1 MKRFVLTISA
11 ALLLAFV
18 LFMCYYAGG
27 LYLDLSPDD
36 PVAVY
41 AHTANERIYLG
52 TSAQATE
59 FSVRGVNLG
68 SGIPG
73 KWSTDYAINKDTYLR
88 WFEQIAD
95 MGVNT
100 IRVFSIQNTAFYK
113 ALDTYNKTA
122 ASPLYLIQGIWV
134 NDYAQNSHLDGY
146 SKEIRA
152 TLIEDCKAA
161 VDVIH
166 GKRFIMVNDA
176 NAASGFFTADVS
188 DYVLGYVVGAEW
200 TDVTVAYTDEKYPT
214 LVPYEGV
221 YLTAAEDASPFE
233 SMLCEVGDALIG
245 YETDRYATQRLVSFF
260 NSKTTDPFEYPADV
274 TEYFRKCASI
284 DIEHIHATE
293 KFRAG
298 LFASYSVYSYDLDY
312 LSLIDPSVWPT
323 LTEEPVDFGDCNG
336 TNGVTDTYY
345 AYLKL
350 LKAHHTMPV
359 VVLEFGATSGR
370 GLAQLNAGTGRRD
383 GNLSEAEQ
391 GKAIVECLEDI
402 QRAGLAGASVYS
414 WQDEWHKRT
423 WNTMFASD
431 LSRNVY
437 WSDAQTADE
446 HFGLLAFDPGKKSV
460 CTVDGDVSE
469 WSDKDVVAR
478 YDDGSSVS
486 VKYDERYVYLRVYK
500 PGYRFGKDTLYIPID
515 TTPKTGAASCPVYHL
530 TFSRDVD
537 FLIRIHARTNT
548 ALLVQDRY
556 HDIHAN
562 FEEEITGENAY
573 LDPPE
578 KDSTRF
584 EIERLAVKDVTTQ
597 FWSTPVSLDT
607 YETGRLRYGNA
618 DPESPNYDSLADY
631 IVNGENIELRIPW
644 ALLNF
649 ADPSRMQIHD
659 DYYDGNYGVERI
671 HVRKMYVGLGSV
683 GEDVTLSPVSLKG
696 WGNTVTY
703 HERLKPAY
711 YAVKAYWRGENT

>member
-1 MKRFVLTISA
+1 MKRFVLTVS
-11 ALLLAFV
+11 ALLLLVFV

-27 LYLDLSPDD
+27 LYLDLSPNT
-36 PVAVY
+36 PVSVY
-41 AHTANERIYLG
+41 AYTANEKIYRGEPGQG
-52 TSAQATE
+52 TELQI
-59 FSVRGVNLG
+59 RGVNLG
-68 SGIPG
+68 SGMPG
-73 KWSTDYAINKDTYLR
+73 KWSTDYAIDKKTYLR
-88 WFEQIAD
+88 WFEQISD
-95 MGVNT
+95 MGANT
-100 IRVFSIQNTAFYK
+100 IRVFSIQNTAFYS
-113 ALDTYNKTA
+113 ALLSYNKTA
-122 ASPLYLIQGIWV
+122 ASPLYLVQGIWV
-134 NDYAQNSHLDGY
+134 NDYAQNSHLDGF
-146 SKEIRA
+146 SREIRA

-166 GKRFIMVNDA
+166 GKRFILVNDA

-188 DYVLGYVVGAEW
+188 EYVLGFLIGAEW
-200 TDVTVAYTDEKYPT
+200 TDATVAYTDEKYPT
-214 LVPYEGV
+214 LEPYTGV
-221 YLTAAEDASPFE
+221 YLAAAEEASPFE
-233 SMLCEVGDALIG
+233 SMLSEVGDALIG

-260 NSKTTDPFEYPADV
+260 NSKTTDPFDYPADV

-284 DIEHIHATE
+284 DCEHIKPTE

-312 LSLIDPSVWPT
+312 LSLIDPAIWPT
-323 LTEEPVDFGDCNG
+323 LTEESVDFSDCNG
-336 TNGVTDTYY
+336 AQGVTDTYY

-359 VVLEFGATSGR
+359 VVMEFGATSGR

-383 GNLSEAEQ
+383 GNLSEVEQ
-391 GKAIVECLEDI
+391 GKAIVECFEDI
-402 QRAGLAGASVYS
+402 VRAGLSGGSVYT

-437 WSDAQTADE
+437 WSDAQTSDV
-446 HFGLLAFDPGKKSV
+446 HFGLLAFDPGKESI

-469 WSDKDVVAR
+469 WSDQDVAAH
-478 YDDGSSVS
+478 YDDGSTVS

-500 PGYRFGKDTLYIPID
+500 PGYLFGKETLYIPID
-515 TTPKTGAASCPVYHL
+515 TTPKTGTDACPVYHL

-537 FLIRIHARTNT
+537 FLIRIHSRSNSV
-548 ALLVQDRY
+548 LLVQDRY

-573 LDPPE
+573 LDPPA

-618 DPESPNYDSLADY
+618 DPESANYDSLADY
-631 IVNGENIELRIPW
+631 IVNGDNIELRIPW

-659 DYYDGNYGVERI
+659 DYYDDNYGVARI
-671 HVRKMYVGLGSV
+671 DVRKLYVGLGSA
-683 GEDVTLSPVSLKG
+683 GENVTLYPVSLKG
-696 WGNTVTY
+696 WGNTVTW

-711 YAVKAYWRGENT
+711 YAVKACWRGENT